1 VRGDV
6 LGRLGLLRGGVL
18 AALSTLL
25 TAAGHVA
32 GGGSLP
38 DLALLVV
45 LVPMLAG
52 VLASVAR
59 RCTSAGSAVLTLA
72 AGQLALHHLLV
83 LMHPSHQETGPAVLT
98 GAAMVPMHAVATLV
112 TAVMVRTADRA
123 LVALVGA
130 LRRVLPRRPV
140 PPPADR
146 PLPILAVPAPAVP
159 TRLRL
164 AHSAP
169 LLRRGPPVTC

>member
-1 VRGDV
+1 VSGHV
-6 LGRLGLLRGGVL
+6 VTRLGLLRGVVL

-25 TAAGHVA
+25 TALGHVA

-45 LVPMLAG
+45 LFPMLCG
-52 VLASVAR
+52 VLASLAR
-59 RCTSAGSAVLTLA
+59 CCASAAGAVLTLA

-83 LMHPSHQETGPAVLT
+83 LMHPSHQESGPAVLG

-112 TAVMVRTADRA
+112 TALMVRTADRA
-123 LVALVGA
+123 LVALVAA
-130 LRRVLPRRPV
+130 LRRVLPRRLV

-146 PLPILAVPAPAVP
+146 PLPTLAVPPAAVP
-159 TRLRL
+159 VRLRL